1 MTTTTPSEDN
11 IAAMTTTTP
20 PKDDIA
26 AMTIIKFVVKYS
38 TSNLPMVE
46 KDLLDYEFL
55 SNEHYM
61 TLVEGL
67 KNQDTKVVLSNRKL
81 FISLPTITDSV

>member
-1 MTTTTPSEDN
+1 MRLLRC

-26 AMTIIKFVVKYS
+26 AMTIIKFVAKYS

-55 SNEHYM
+55 SDEHYM